1 MAQSNVK
8 LDDVMTTDDLYEMYD
23 TLHLALDEE
32 DISVKVTQIVL
43 DTLNIIQS
51 ITDEIYRRRVEMGEI
66 TYKELWE
73 EDIDAKF

>member
-8 LDDVMTTDDLYEMYD
+8 LDDVMTVDDLYEIYD

-32 DISVKVTQIVL
+32 EISVKVTQIVL
-43 DTLNIIQS
+43 DTLNIIER
-51 ITDEIYRRRVEMGEI
+51 ITDEIYRQRVEMGEI